1 MREVP
6 RHVRLNEIFS
16 NVVEAMT
23 EWQAHQDS
31 NPGPADLESAALPT
45 ELYAYIRKRTGNV
58 LRSILW
64 VGKIFMPCLV
74 FILVEV
80 IL

>member
-1 MREVP
+1 
-6 RHVRLNEIFS
+6 
-16 NVVEAMT
+16 
-23 EWQAHQDS
+23 
-31 NPGPADLESAALPT
+31 
-45 ELYAYIRKRTGNV
+45 
-58 LRSILW
+58 LW